1 MCRHFF
7 KKLHCVGKLPLAE
20 FLLCHIERAKADKTA
35 YLIVTAAEGHTYVTT
50 YPEIP
55 RGIGTLD
62 VRHRVHFFIVE
73 LIALL
78 GKQKAC
84 RNTEPRR
91 KVHYR

>member
-1 MCRHFF
+1 M
-7 KKLHCVGKLPLAE
+7 PT
-20 FLLCHIERAKADKTA
+20 LLCHIERAKADKTA